1 MAFAI
6 KDACN
11 VTVYDRA
18 TGKPVFYTE
27 DLNAFN
33 LNLSS
38 ETVYAKAKGAN
49 KIAFDGALEGT
60 LGFESEVIQF
70 PQMAMILSSDM
81 VKGEAKVGRRVL
93 KEIDAEKKVLLNGVK
108 PVTGSITVFS
118 VEADGKTHIE
128 ELTCSPQTSGS
139 DTTLTLTGTTATQGQ
154 KVSVYY
160 LEAKPQTKKITVN
173 GDAKGSNYFMHGY
186 TTAKD
191 EFGVNQIMTIKV
203 NNCKPQRNIELA
215 LNADAPSTFNT
226 TFDLL
231 PDENGDYFELAFLG
245 EEEAIPAFNGIEVK
259 NTKR

>member
-11 VTVYDRA
+11 VTVYERA

-33 LNLSS
+33 LSLNS
-38 ETVYAKAKGAN
+38 ETVYAKSKGAN

-60 LGFESEVIQF
+60 LTFESEVIQF
-70 PQMAMILSSDM
+70 PQMAMILSSDI
-81 VKGEAKVGRRVL
+81 VDTEAKVGRRL
-93 KEIDAEKKVLLNGVK
+93 IKEINAEKKVVLTGCT
-108 PVTGSITVFS
+108 PVTGSISVFTV
-118 VEADGKTHIE
+118 EPDGKTHVE
-128 ELTCSPQTSGS
+128 ELGATPSTASG
-139 DTTLTLTGTTATQGQ
+139 DTTVTLTGVGAVAGA
-154 KVSVYY
+154 KVAVYF
-160 LEAKPQTKKITVN
+160 LEKKPKVKKITVS
-173 GDAKGSNYFMHGY
+173 GEGKSSNYFMHGY

-203 NNCKPQRNIELA
+203 NNCKPQRSIELA

-231 PDENGDYFELAFLG
+231 PDENGEYFELSFLG
-245 EEEAIPAFNGIEVK
+245 EDGLNPTFEGVRMLNAK
-259 NTKR
+259 K